1 MYGGAEAVPTLLG
14 TKMRTVART
23 GISGRFNL
31 DILPGKGPSV
41 IHGFPFLVANAFRC
55 L

>member
-1 MYGGAEAVPTLLG
+1 MPTLLG

-31 DILPGKGPSV
+31 DILPWKDPDF
-41 IHGFPFLVANAFRC
+41 HF
-55 L
+55 